1 VPIRIISEHAWPAL
15 FARNMFIREL
25 DAAKLADH
33 KPEFTV
39 IHAPDFHAEPEV
51 DGTRSEA
58 FILLDFGQKLILIGG
73 TAYAGE
79 IKKSIFTAMNYL
91 LPQRNV
97 MAMHS
102 SANYG
107 TDENDVA
114 SDAGV

>member
-1 VPIRIISEHAWPAL
+1 MRRTFMRSPA
-15 FARNMFIREL
+15 
-25 DAAKLADH
+25 
-33 KPEFTV
+33 
-39 IHAPDFHAEPEV
+39 V
-51 DGTRSEA
+51 DGTHSEA

-79 IKKSIFTAMNYL
+79 IKKSIFTVMNYL

-107 TDENDVA
+107 N
-114 SDAGV
+114 G